1 MNWKKEIFNL
11 FMGIES
17 DVIKIFSKNSSI
29 IGDDC
34 AYLRKTKQL
43 ISTDTIVENIHFSF
57 RYFNDKQIAH
67 RLIVSNYSDIQSSGG
82 TPRFGLL
89 NISFPKNKKKVTL
102 SICNQI
108 NLLSKKLNIEIIGG
122 DTSSSENFVASLT
135 LISDKI
141 DQKDIIRRSSAKI
154 GDSIFIFQ
162 NLGFSKLGYLSIN
175 KKIKLPNQIKDKS
188 HKQFLEPKFHKYH
201 DVFQKLKINSSM
213 DISDSLIDCLNIIA
227 NQSKKKLII
236 KNLDLVNPK
245 IYKLFQKNI
254 SLYFKLILTSGEEY
268 TPVFTMNKKFLT
280 SKLLTLFKRK
290 KINIIEIG
298 EVTKGRGIECNQIDL
313 KSFSTFDHF
322 KNSYS
327 N

>member
-1 MNWKKEIFNL
+1 
-11 FMGIES
+11 MGLES
-17 DVIKIFSKNSSI
+17 DVINIFAKKSSI

-34 AYLRKTKQL
+34 AYLKKTKQL
-43 ISTDTIVENIHFSF
+43 ISTDTIVENTHFNF
-57 RYFNDKQIAH
+57 KYFNDKQIAY

-89 NISFPKNKKKVTL
+89 NISFPKNKKKLTL

-122 DTSSSENFVASLT
+122 DTCSSENFVASLT

-141 DQKDIIRRSSAKI
+141 DYKDIIRRSSAKN
-154 GDSIFIFQ
+154 GDSIFVFQ

-188 HKQFLEPKFHKYH
+188 RKQFLEPKFYKYN
-201 DVFQKLKINSSM
+201 DVFQKLRINSSM
-213 DISDSLIDCLNIIA
+213 DISDSLIDCLNTIA
-227 NQSKKKLII
+227 NQSNKKLII

-245 IYKLFQKNI
+245 VYKLFQKE
-254 SLYFKLILTSGEEY
+254 SFLYLKFILTSGEEY
-268 TPVFTMNKKFLT
+268 TPVFTMNKKYLT
-280 SKLLTLFKRK
+280 SKQLTLFKKK
-290 KINIIEIG
+290 KINIVEIG
-298 EVTKGRGIECNQIDL
+298 KVTEGRGLECNQIDL
-313 KSFSTFDHF
+313 KSISTFDHF

>member
-1 MNWKKEIFNL
+1 
-11 FMGIES
+11 MGLES
-17 DVIKIFSKNSSI
+17 DVINIFAKKSSI

-34 AYLRKTKQL
+34 AYLKKTKQL
-43 ISTDTIVENIHFSF
+43 ISTDTIVENTHFNF
-57 RYFNDKQIAH
+57 KYFNDKQIAY

-89 NISFPKNKKKVTL
+89 NISFPKNKKKLTL

-122 DTSSSENFVASLT
+122 DTCSSENFVASLT

-141 DQKDIIRRSSAKI
+141 DYKDIIRRSSAKN
-154 GDSIFIFQ
+154 GDSIFVFQ

-188 HKQFLEPKFHKYH
+188 RKQFLEPKFYKYN
-201 DVFQKLKINSSM
+201 DVFQKLRINSSM
-213 DISDSLIDCLNIIA
+213 DISDSLIDCLKTIA
-227 NQSKKKLII
+227 NQSNKKLII

-245 IYKLFQKNI
+245 VYKLFQKDI
-254 SLYFKLILTSGEEY
+254 SLYFKFILTSGEEY
-268 TPVFTMNKKFLT
+268 TPVFTMNKKYLT
-280 SKLLTLFKRK
+280 SKQLTLFKKK
-290 KINIIEIG
+290 KINIVEIG
-298 EVTKGRGIECNQIDL
+298 KVMKGSGLECDQIDL
-313 KSFSTFDHF
+313 KSISAFDHF
-322 KNSYS
+322 KSSYS